1 MSTTTT
7 ATSTRH
13 RGLALFP
20 GFVSLSAYGGV
31 VGFLSGAIDMGPEI
45 TSRLP
50 FASPVLAGT
59 ALLLVVALPTT
70 VAAVAAWRGSPRAGD
85 LTAAAGLLLVG
96 WIVVQVLVIREFS
109 WFQPVYGLV
118 GLVLLVLGLRLR
130 DPKRTAGE

>member
-1 MSTTTT
+1 MTTTTT
-7 ATSTRH
+7 ATPTRH
-13 RGLALFP
+13 RVLGAFLGL
-20 GFVSLSAYGGV
+20 VSLSAYGGV
-31 VGFLSGAIDMGPEI
+31 LGFLSGAIDMGPEI
-45 TSRLP
+45 TSRFP

-59 ALLLVVALPTT
+59 ALLVVVAVPTT
-70 VAAVAAWRGSPRAGD
+70 VAAVAAWWGSPRAGD

-130 DPKRTAGE
+130 DRG